1 MTEIDRHEANR
12 RYWDRLS
19 DDWKALR
26 ERDGLWRHCSDH
38 PELAFQGAAL
48 YLIRTFCGD
57 LQGQRALVIGSGDNY
72 AAFALAGMGAA
83 VTSSDISLR
92 QLDVARQRAVIL
104 GLPIKFV
111 RADAAGLDGIPDNAF
126 DLVFS
131 SNGFFVWIAELAQV
145 FASVQRVLKPGGCYI
160 FYDIHPFQRP
170 WADQTGSLVM
180 AQPYGVVG
188 PQPDPQ
194 DGTYQF
200 TWTLADLLNPLC
212 ESGLVLRRLVESPA
226 GSARFWQDY
235 AYEASTDDSLNDWRK
250 NPRAG
255 LPVWLNVCAQKPGPK

>member
-1 MTEIDRHEANR
+1 MMHEANR
-12 RYWDRLS
+12 RYWDFLS
-19 DDWKALR
+19 EDWKALR
-26 ERDGLWRHCSDH
+26 DRDGLWRDCPSK
-38 PELAFQGAAL
+38 PELAFAGAAL
-48 YLIRTFCGD
+48 DLIRSLCGD
-57 LQGQRALVIGSGDNY
+57 LHGLRALVIGSGDNY

-83 VTSSDISLR
+83 VTSSDISQR
-92 QLDVARQRAVIL
+92 QLDVACLRAL
-104 GLPIKFV
+104 MMGLPIEFV
-111 RADAAGLDGIPDNAF
+111 QADAAGLDGIPGNAF

-131 SNGFFVWIAELAQV
+131 SNGFFVWIAELARV
-145 FASVQRVLKPGGCYI
+145 FASVQRVLKPGGHYI

-170 WADQTGSLVM
+170 WVDETGSLVM

-212 ESGLVLRRLVESPA
+212 ASGLVLRRLAESPA

-235 AYEASTDDSLNDWRK
+235 AYEPSTDDSLNDWRK

-255 LPVWLNVCAQKPGPK
+255 LPVWLSVCAQKPGPK